1 MLQKV
6 VASPLKEMCLNAE
19 PVFHAGR
26 DKKFFSLGRYFI
38 PDPIPGD
45 QGNSIFRHDVNLSSI
60 I

>member
-6 VASPLKEMCLNAE
+6 FASPLEGTCLNAE
-19 PVFHAGR
+19 TVFHASR
-26 DKKFFSLGRYFI
+26 VKKFFGLGGYFI